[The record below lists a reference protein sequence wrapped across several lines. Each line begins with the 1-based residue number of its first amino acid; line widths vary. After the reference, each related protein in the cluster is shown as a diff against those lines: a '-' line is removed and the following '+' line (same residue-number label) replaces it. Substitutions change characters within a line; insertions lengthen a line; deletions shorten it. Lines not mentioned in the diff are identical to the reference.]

1 MNSPEIPLCSH
12 AKRRNNMP
20 SRMIHYLIAEKV
32 AEQVEIKN
40 INRFKIGSLCP
51 DMSLHTDGSKNQ
63 THYFEIHGD
72 IKGGNW
78 LRFVEEYR
86 EQMKQDDLYLGI
98 LCHLITDMIWFHEI
112 METRIRSKVKSKE
125 ERQEKYQQG
134 YLDFQKLNYILR
146 EEFDLRYDLRE
157 DRNIA
162 FAGINHDLYD
172 DVFDGLF
179 KDFFL
184 EPLVKKEDLAIY
196 TYDITI
202 ACITLCI
209 KECVGAIRA
218 FRNGEELLEPE
229 KYFVPVRAM

>member
-98 LCHLITDMIWFHEI
+98 LCHLITDMIWFHEV
-112 METRIRSKVKSKE
+112 MEPCVRSKTVSKE
-125 ERQEKYQQG
+125 ERQEKYQYG
-134 YLDFQKLNYILR
+134 YTDFQRLNYILR
-146 EEFDLRYDLRE
+146 EEFDLRYELEE
-157 DRNIA
+157 DRNIE
-162 FAGINHDLYD
+162 FKGIHPELYD
-172 DVFDGLF
+172 EVFDGLF
-179 KDFFL
+179 KDFFFV
-184 EPLVKKEDLAIY
+184 PPAKKEELNIY

-202 ACITLCI
+202 SCISLCI
-209 KECVGAIRA
+209 KECVKAVRAIQK
-218 FRNGEELLEPE
+218 GKMLLSPE
-229 KYFVPVRAM
+229 TYFVPVRAM